1 MLLDAGPA
9 NARHPSSP
17 DPHPFGISV
26 LIEFFHF
33 KSLCFEFS
41 LYPLTSTY
49 HQIQKGL
56 ASGGSWSR
64 WMIGWMGGGKM
75 IFLFRKWLLQ

>member
-1 MLLDAGPA
+1 MLRDAGPA

-17 DPHPFGISV
+17 NPHPFSIFV
-26 LIEFFHF
+26 LIEFFLF
-33 KSLCFEFS
+33 KSLCFVFY
-41 LYPLTSTY
+41 LLTCTS
-49 HQIQKGL
+49 HQEGL

-64 WMIGWMGGGKM
+64 RKGRVGGGKM